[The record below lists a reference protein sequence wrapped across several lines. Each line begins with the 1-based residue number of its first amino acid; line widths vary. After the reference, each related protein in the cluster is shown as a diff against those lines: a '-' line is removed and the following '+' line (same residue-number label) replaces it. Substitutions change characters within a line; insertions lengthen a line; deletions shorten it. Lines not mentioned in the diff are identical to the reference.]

1 MTHTAGRSAPVASDV
16 DVAVIGGG
24 IIGLATAHRLLEEQP
39 GRRVVV
45 LEREAEVGRHQ
56 SSRNS
61 GVLHAGL
68 YYTPG
73 SAKARWSRAGKPL
86 MERFCAEHG
95 VPVERTGKVVVAVD
109 PAELPGLERLAQ
121 RARANGVEIHH
132 LDADGLREHEPHV
145 SGIAGLWTP
154 ETAVTDFGAV
164 CRALAAA
171 IRDAGGE
178 VRTDTEVVDIEQ
190 RGEVVHLAI
199 SSRVQQ
205 ADHVHDSADHIQE
218 QADHVHDEADHVHDR
233 ADTDQDRA
241 DPGSHPGE
249 LTARVVIAC
258 AGLRADRV
266 AAMTGHRP
274 AARIVPFRGAWLRL
288 RPDRRYLVRGN
299 IYPVPTGGG
308 LPFLGVHLTRRI
320 DGEVWVGP
328 NAVLA
333 LAREGRT
340 PWSPSLPD
348 LADTLRFRGTWQL
361 ARRHLGVGIGEVWRD
376 QVIAAMVREVRRYVP
391 EIRREDVR
399 RGPWGVRAQLVAA
412 DGSLV
417 EDFTIDAGGP
427 ESRVL
432 HVLNAPS
439 PAATSAL
446 AIGSELSARAV
457 RRLPGGAPSLRGAH
471 QRAEPTSN
479 VRERRHRPE
488 PTAPHLE
495 QERGD
500 ARMSGVDDDLPE
512 VGDHRQREQ
521 DPQAVDEG
529 TRGSREHQQAADHG
543 TEQDVEQADQQ
554 GAHPD
559 T

>member
-1 MTHTAGRSAPVASDV
+1 MTHSAGRSAPAASDV
-16 DVAVIGGG
+16 DVDVAIIGGG

-39 GRRVVV
+39 GHRVVV

-95 VPVERTGKVVVAVD
+95 VPVERTGKLVVAVD
-109 PAELPGLERLAQ
+109 AAELPGLHRLAE
-121 RARANGVEIHH
+121 RARANGVEIHR

-164 CRALAAA
+164 CQALATA
-171 IRDAGGE
+171 IGDAGGE

-199 SSRVQQ
+199 SSEGQ
-205 ADHVHDSADHIQE
+205 H
-218 QADHVHDEADHVHDR
+218 
-233 ADTDQDRA
+233 
-241 DPGSHPGE
+241 PGRNHHPGPHPGE

-274 AARIVPFRGAWLRL
+274 AARVVPFRGAWLRL
-288 RPDRRYLVRGN
+288 RPDRRHLVRGN

-320 DGEVWVGP
+320 DGEVWIGP

-340 PWSPSLPD
+340 PWSPSLHD
-348 LADTLRFRGTWQL
+348 LADALRFRGTWQL

-376 QVIAAMVREVRRYVP
+376 QVIAAMVREVQRYVP

-417 EDFTIDAGGP
+417 EDFTIDEGGP
-427 ESRVL
+427 DSRVL

-457 RRLPGGAPSLRGAH
+457 RRSPGGAPSRRGAH
-471 QRAEPTSN
+471 QRADPTSN
-479 VRERRHRPE
+479 VRERHQRPE
-488 PTAPHLE
+488 PTATHLE

-500 ARMSGVDDDLPE
+500 ARMAGVDDDLPE

-521 DPQAVDEG
+521 HPQAVDEG
-529 TRGSREHQQAADHG
+529 TRGSREHQHAADHG
-543 TEQDVEQADQQ
+543 TEQDVEQTDQQ

>member
-1 MTHTAGRSAPVASDV
+1 M
-16 DVAVIGGG
+16 
-24 IIGLATAHRLLEEQP
+24 
-39 GRRVVV
+39 
-45 LEREAEVGRHQ
+45 
-56 SSRNS
+56 
-61 GVLHAGL
+61 LHAGL

-95 VPVERTGKVVVAVD
+95 VPFERTGKVVVAVEA
-109 PAELPGLERLAQ
+109 AELPGLHRLAE

-145 SGIAGLWTP
+145 SGVAGLWTP

-164 CRALAAA
+164 CLALAAA

-190 RGEVVHLAI
+190 RGEVVHLAT
-199 SSRVQQ
+199 SRARQE
-205 ADHVHDSADHIQE
+205 AGPDRSPGAPDSRSD
-218 QADHVHDEADHVHDR
+218 
-233 ADTDQDRA
+233 
-241 DPGSHPGE
+241 E

-274 AARIVPFRGAWLRL
+274 AERIVPFRGAWLRL
-288 RPDRRYLVRGN
+288 RPDRRHLVRGN

-320 DGEVWVGP
+320 DGEVWIGP

-340 PWSPSLPD
+340 PWRPSLRD
-348 LADTLRFRGTWQL
+348 LADTLRFPGTWQL

-376 QVIAAMVREVRRYVP
+376 QVIAAMVREVQRYVP

-417 EDFTIDAGGP
+417 EDFTIDEGGP
-427 ESRVL
+427 DSRVF

-446 AIGSELSARAV
+446 AIGSELSTRAL
-457 RRLPGGAPSLRGAH
+457 RRLPA
-471 QRAEPTSN
+471 
-479 VRERRHRPE
+479 
-488 PTAPHLE
+488 
-495 QERGD
+495 
-500 ARMSGVDDDLPE
+500 
-512 VGDHRQREQ
+512 
-521 DPQAVDEG
+521 
-529 TRGSREHQQAADHG
+529 
-543 TEQDVEQADQQ
+543 
-554 GAHPD
+554 
-559 T
+559 

>member
-1 MTHTAGRSAPVASDV
+1 MTQSAGRSAPVASDV

-68 YYTPG
+68 YYAPG

-154 ETAVTDFGAV
+154 ETAVTDFGEV

-199 SSRVQQ
+199 S
-205 ADHVHDSADHIQE
+205 
-218 QADHVHDEADHVHDR
+218 
-233 ADTDQDRA
+233 
-241 DPGSHPGE
+241 GGGE

-320 DGEVWVGP
+320 DGEVWIGP

-417 EDFTIDAGGP
+417 EDFTIDEGGP

-471 QRAEPTSN
+471 QRADPTSN

-500 ARMSGVDDDLPE
+500 ARMAGVDDDLPE